1 MSNNSGCVM
10 HCQSHLNE
18 VRRLVVAVVL
28 VWGWV
33 FSPVAPELLRADDI
47 KPEVGFGI
55 ALTGPSGVY
64 SYVPDKWGV
73 LHVHLVNR
81 KQVPLELLAATYFEH

>member
-1 MSNNSGCVM
+1 M
-10 HCQSHLNE
+10 HCHPRLNE
-18 VRRLVVAVVL
+18 VRRLVMVAVV
-28 VWGWV
+28 VWSSVYLLAG
-33 FSPVAPELLRADDI
+33 PELLRADDI